1 MIQLT
6 NYSLQVELER
16 RGRSRKWA
24 KEEQQGTFIGVYFGK
39 YPSYRGVCQSKR
51 QLTKLTVY
59 GVIHREISLEGHLYC
74 THTSPI

>member
-6 NYSLQVELER
+6 NYSLQVEIER
-16 RGRSRKWA
+16 QGRSRKWV

-51 QLTKLTVY
+51 QLTKLTVN
-59 GVIHREISLEGHLYC
+59 GVVHLEISFVA
-74 THTSPI
+74 